1 MGWSGLAGW
10 RLHFRIVVRQQPV
23 AEPAVFL
30 VDIIRPVREQALLA
44 VAVLQRDGRQQVG
57 FRLGHETAP
66 SVWRMLNK
74 KRPGLR

>member
-1 MGWSGLAGW
+1 MSWSGLAGW

-57 FRLGHETAP
+57 FRLGHGTAP
-66 SVWRMLNK
+66 SVWQMLNK